1 MKNIFY
7 KIKVSIIEKRF
18 LKTIIKK
25 IYPYLKGLLFTLLI
39 KENKFKIISPKKNII
54 DKSDIEL
61 AKRIFDSYKAM
72 KSYQKN
78 VHRFYKPSSMW
89 QKHIDSD
96 FAFMKKSL
104 EENNIDNFLFFL
116 QNFGN
121 WDTCLGIEHQL
132 LIKNYSKN
140 PLLKKFLSN
149 ELFQGQ
155 REVWSYY
162 NQKKR
167 EFSNLNFPRIG
178 NQNGAEVENNFL
190 VYGSF
195 FSSIHADIIDK
206 YLKNDN
212 HNIIADL
219 GGGYGKLAYYVL
231 KNQNK
236 FTYIDF
242 DIPETLVL
250 ASYFIT
256 KSFPNKKPFIFGEE
270 EFKNDFIKNYDLI
283 FLPNWEIEKIKPNSF
298 DIFMN
303 KNSLG
308 EMEPDSAHNYI
319 NHIHRTSKYFF
330 SINHEFLRNKFDNGQ
345 SSLLNKEYNINNQF
359 KELIRYPDLGHLIY
373 ENNQTINLDSDIFF
387 YIFEKK

>member
-1 MKNIFY
+1 
-7 KIKVSIIEKRF
+7 
-18 LKTIIKK
+18 
-25 IYPYLKGLLFTLLI
+25 
-39 KENKFKIISPKKNII
+39 
-54 DKSDIEL
+54 
-61 AKRIFDSYKAM
+61 M

-195 FSSIHADIIDK
+195 FSSTS
-206 YLKNDN
+206 L
-212 HNIIADL
+212 L
-219 GGGYGKLAYYVL
+219 
-231 KNQNK
+231 
-236 FTYIDF
+236 
-242 DIPETLVL
+242 IP
-250 ASYFIT
+250 
-256 KSFPNKKPFIFGEE
+256 
-270 EFKNDFIKNYDLI
+270 
-283 FLPNWEIEKIKPNSF
+283 
-298 DIFMN
+298 IFMTWVIYPLWTYDN
-303 KNSLG
+303 QYS
-308 EMEPDSAHNYI
+308 
-319 NHIHRTSKYFF
+319 SKFAVF
-330 SINHEFLRNKFDNGQ
+330 IS
-345 SSLLNKEYNINNQF
+345 
-359 KELIRYPDLGHLIY
+359 
-373 ENNQTINLDSDIFF
+373 
-387 YIFEKK
+387 